1 MKVVWF
7 LYVFWVWRQNL
18 VTTWVAR
25 NLVLDSLEP
34 PTTTSFEFI
43 WPLHDFAIVWQRQC
57 IIKNLLLW
65 SCPLRDNYT
74 TLRLCV
80 LVVLSISYW
89 IPTQHK
95 YCGQISCC
103 CSHALITCSNRVY
116 ISCACNRDL
125 GHSRDWFGWEML
137 MLTDI
142 RSSLCFKSAFGE
154 TTLKLCAASQ
164 LHLNIPLYNAGTD
177 VGLQTCRSTCDNLSS
192 LKVFT
197 LRVRGASIDAM
208 I

>member
-1 MKVVWF
+1 MAAAW
-7 LYVFWVWRQNL
+7 LCHCL
-18 VTTWVAR
+18 
-25 NLVLDSLEP
+25 
-34 PTTTSFEFI
+34 TTSV
-43 WPLHDFAIVWQRQC
+43 HY
-57 IIKNLLLW
+57 KNLLLW

-103 CSHALITCSNRVY
+103 CSHALITFSKVRVY

-142 RSSLCFKSAFGE
+142 RSSLCFKSAFVE

-164 LHLNIPLYNAGTD
+164 LHWNIPF
-177 VGLQTCRSTCDNLSS
+177 LQRWHGCRVADLQIH
-192 LKVFT
+192 
-197 LRVRGASIDAM
+197 VR
-208 I
+208 